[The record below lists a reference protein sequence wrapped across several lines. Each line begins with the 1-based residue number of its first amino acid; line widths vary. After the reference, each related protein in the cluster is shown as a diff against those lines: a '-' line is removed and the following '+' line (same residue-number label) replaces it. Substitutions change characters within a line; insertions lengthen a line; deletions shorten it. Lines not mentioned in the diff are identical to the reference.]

1 MVETLLKNWKLIAIL
16 VVIAICITAWQA
28 DRKAEYRRG
37 RDEMAA
43 EISGRLKDAA
53 IEKAKEDRETSTVY
67 QAGKAV
73 REEKERV
80 RYVQVPKLVE
90 RVVYRNVCVDSDGVS
105 RRRLNRLPIW
115 CSHARNYLNLTA
127 VQARMCCR
135 GRCKSSGYIMTVR
148 RGIRRCL
155 ILLNK
160 AKAV

>member
-1 MVETLLKNWKLIAIL
+1 MVETLLKNWKLIAVL
-16 VVIAICITAWQA
+16 VVFAIVIGAWQY
-28 DRKAEYRRG
+28 DRKAEYWRG

-90 RVVYRNVCVDSDGVS
+90 RVVYRNVCVDSDGLSVINAAIS
-105 RRRLNRLPIW
+105 D
-115 CSHARNYLNLTA
+115 
-127 VQARMCCR
+127 
-135 GRCKSSGYIMTVR
+135 GD
-148 RGIRRCL
+148 
-155 ILLNK
+155 
-160 AKAV
+160 